1 MILLLSRK
9 KLLFDLF
16 LTFHIQFQTF
26 HIHPYDFSFHLSV
39 TCACTCVFVDNS
51 HLPLQSLEWLD
62 VNTPSQRCYLLH
74 QPHTSKHTRGERR
87 WGPAECS
94 KSVHIFSLSVKPF
107 LFPSLPH
114 TSIHPYYLSSAVIY
128 NHMHEPEPSELESK
142 VPIAFLIS
150 IAPGRVSKSKLCELQ
165 SLCMRWTSKLCLI
178 FCIVTFRHL
187 VNSPVVWFKEWYK
200 HIHCQLCMCFLALH
214 VHVGIGWHF
223 GF

>member
-94 KSVHIFSLSVKPF
+94 KSVHMTTKVFGNFYLMNRASLNSKKPCTF
-107 LFPSLPH
+107 HEIRETRLPSL
-114 TSIHPYYLSSAVIY
+114 HPSVLLNFFSSLLPLLLLY
-128 NHMHEPEPSELESK
+128 SHPPPL
-142 VPIAFLIS
+142 
-150 IAPGRVSKSKLCELQ
+150 
-165 SLCMRWTSKLCLI
+165 
-178 FCIVTFRHL
+178 
-187 VNSPVVWFKEWYK
+187 
-200 HIHCQLCMCFLALH
+200 LH
-214 VHVGIGWHF
+214 ASFV
-223 GF
+223 